1 MGLFRDVGRRA
12 ERLKQQV
19 TDAAR
24 EEALLECA
32 DCGKSIFTDRT
43 DCPDCGSEALLEVG
57 GDDGDGASTEA
68 EVDDGDGASTEA
80 EADDET

>member
-24 EEALLECA
+24 EEAVLECGE
-32 DCGKSIFTDRT
+32 CGKSIFTERT
-43 DCPDCGSEALLEVG
+43 DCPACGSESLLEVG
-57 GDDGDGASTEA
+57 GDDGGDASSEA
-68 EVDDGDGASTEA
+68 EPDDGSEA

>member
-24 EEALLECA
+24 EEAVLECA
-32 DCGKSIFTDRT
+32 DCGKAIFTERT
-43 DCPDCGSEALLEVG
+43 DCPDCGSEALLDTGRNEGDEGTASGNEREEGARSEG
-57 GDDGDGASTEA
+57 GADDGS
-68 EVDDGDGASTEA
+68 
-80 EADDET
+80 

>member
-19 TDAAR
+19 TDAAL

-32 DCGKSIFTDRT
+32 ECGKSIFTERT

-57 GDDGDGASTEA
+57 GDDVDASSEP
-68 EVDDGDGASTEA
+68 
-80 EADDET
+80 EADDAPSSGSEADDGT